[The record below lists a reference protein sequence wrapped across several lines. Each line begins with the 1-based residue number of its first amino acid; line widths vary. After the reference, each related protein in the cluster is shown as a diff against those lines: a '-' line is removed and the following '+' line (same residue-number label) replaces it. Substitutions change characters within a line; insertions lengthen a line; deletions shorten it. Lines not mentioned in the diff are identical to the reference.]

1 MKYLL
6 KYKLFE
12 DHKETSDKISE
23 IEKNAQKQTEDTINQ
38 YKELIDEMMYE
49 ISDDYHT
56 ESEINIKDIER
67 SLDRYV
73 KTYVDYKIKF
83 KISEY
88 VDFFKKLKEVV
99 ERLKDTYEISYSID
113 GLYETSDKNFQGQI
127 ISVITRK
134 LPGRPGSY
142 RYPFDFDESKLSIER
157 FIRDLN
163 ILNKDI
169 SDIQV
174 KILIS
179 F

>member
-12 DHKETSDKISE
+12 DHKETSDKIVE
-23 IEKNAQKQTEDTINQ
+23 IENNYQKQKEDVINQ
-38 YKELIDEMMYE
+38 YKELIDEMMYD
-49 ISDDYHT
+49 ITDDYDT

-113 GLYETSDKNFQGQI
+113 GLYETSGGT
-127 ISVITRK
+127 ITRK
-134 LPGRPGSY
+134 LSGRPGSY